1 MYIRILWGLIIIGVT
16 GIYAMVTS
24 NLYHMFL
31 INGFVGLGLW
41 AFAGLLSG
49 TFRDQRHWQFNYT
62 HNSEDDTRR
71 QTSFSATLLLLG
83 LPSVLASLLLYIF
96 VYR

>member
-16 GIYAMVTS
+16 GIYALVTG
-24 NLYHMFL
+24 NLYHMFV

-49 TFRDQRHWQFNYT
+49 TFSDQSNRRFNFT
-62 HNSEDDTRR
+62 HNSEEDGRR
-71 QTSFSATLLLLG
+71 QAGFSATLLLLG

>member
-1 MYIRILWGLIIIGVT
+1 MYIRILWGLIILGVT
-16 GIYAMVTS
+16 GIYALVTGK
-24 NLYHMFL
+24 LYHMFL

-49 TFRDQRHWQFNYT
+49 TFSDQSNRQFNFT
-62 HNSEDDTRR
+62 HNSADDTRR
-71 QTSFSATLLLLG
+71 QTGFSGTLLLLG